1 MDDQFA
7 GIWRSTSKFKYHKAM
22 TDELPL
28 PITQDQRDEAEE
40 QIAEHHKIIDFD
52 TREYPVEVIVS
63 KYLDRLEEEDNDFFV
78 PDYQRELVWPDE
90 HQSRFIESVLMG
102 LPIPLLFVA
111 DVKGQE
117 GRVEIVDGS
126 QRVRTLAR
134 FMRNNL
140 RLTGLKRL
148 TKLNGFTFT
157 DLPPVR
163 QRRFGRHTMRM
174 IELRE
179 GADEEVRRDIFNRI
193 NTGSLR
199 LNDMEVR
206 WGVKD
211 GPFLKFVRTCSEQ
224 SLFRKLAPLSKG
236 AIDRREGQEFVLRFF
251 AYLHNYTKFDRSVVG
266 FLNDYLESVQNF
278 DEQTQTA
285 FQTEWDRMLSFVDTY
300 IPNGFSKGRGHVR
313 TPRIRFE
320 AISVGTALALQRL
333 PKLVPAS
340 VDWLESDAFKA
351 HMRSDASNSRPKVI
365 ARIDFVRD
373 NLLSAQP

>member
-1 MDDQFA
+1 
-7 GIWRSTSKFKYHKAM
+7 M
-22 TDELPL
+22 TDELPF
-28 PITQDQRDEAEE
+28 PITPEQRDAAET
-40 QIAEHHKIIDFD
+40 QIADHHKIIDFD

-63 KYLDRLEEEDNDFFV
+63 KYLDKLEEDENDFFI
-78 PDYQRELVWPDE
+78 PDYQRELVWPEE

-134 FMRNNL
+134 FMKNEL
-140 RLTGLKRL
+140 RLKGLKRL
-148 TKLNGFTFT
+148 TNLNGFIFA
-157 DLPPVR
+157 DLPPIR

-179 GADEEVRRDIFNRI
+179 GADEEVRRDIFSRI

-206 WGVKD
+206 WGSKD
-211 GPFLKFVRTCSEQ
+211 GPFLKFVKTCSEQ
-224 SLFRKLAPLSKG
+224 TLFRKLAPLSRG

-251 AYLHNYTKFDRSVVG
+251 AYLYNYTRFDRSVVG
-266 FLNDYLESVQNF
+266 FLNEYLESVQIF
-278 DEQTQTA
+278 VPETQAA
-285 FQTEWDRMLSFVDTY
+285 FQAEWDRMLAFVEAHV
-300 IPNGFSKGRGHVR
+300 PNGFSKGKGHVR

-320 AISVGTALALQRL
+320 AISVGVALALRQK
-333 PKLVPAS
+333 PDLVPIS
-340 VDWLESDAFKA
+340 MDWLESEAFKT

-365 ARIDFVRD
+365 ARIEFVRD
-373 NLLSAQP
+373 QLMSARP

>member
-1 MDDQFA
+1 MP
-7 GIWRSTSKFKYHKAM
+7 
-22 TDELPL
+22 DELPNI
-28 PITQDQRDEAEE
+28 ITQDQRDKAEE
-40 QIAEHHKIIDFD
+40 QIAAHHKIIDFD

-63 KYLDRLEEEDNDFFV
+63 KYLDRLEEDDNDFFV

-134 FMRNNL
+134 FMRNEL
-140 RLTGLKRL
+140 RLIGLKRL
-148 TKLNGFTFT
+148 TKLNGFTFA

-224 SLFRKLAPLSKG
+224 PLFRELAPLSRG

-266 FLNDYLESVQNF
+266 FLNDYLESVQEF
-278 DEQTQTA
+278 SEETRDA
-285 FQTEWDRMLSFVDTY
+285 FQAEWDRMLTFVKTH
-300 IPNGFSKGRGHVR
+300 IPNGFSKGKGHVR

-320 AISVGTALALQRL
+320 AISVGTALALRQQ
-333 PKLVPAS
+333 PSLVPAS
-340 VDWLESDAFKA
+340 MDWLESETFKA
-351 HMRSDASNSRPKVI
+351 HMRSDASNSRPKVV
-365 ARIDFVRD
+365 ARIEFVRD
-373 NLLSAQP
+373 NLLSALP

>member
-1 MDDQFA
+1 MSDD
-7 GIWRSTSKFKYHKAM
+7 
-22 TDELPL
+22 PL
-28 PITQDQRDEAEE
+28 PTVTRIARDAAEA
-40 QIAEHHKIIDFD
+40 QISEHHKIIDYD

-63 KYLDRLEEEDNDFFV
+63 KYLDRLEDDDNDFFI

-134 FMRNNL
+134 FMKNEL
-140 RLTGLKRL
+140 KLTGLKRL
-148 TKLNGFTFT
+148 TKLNNFTFS
-157 DLPPVR
+157 DLPLIR

-179 GADEEVRRDIFNRI
+179 GADEEVRRDIFSRI

-206 WGVKD
+206 WGSKD
-211 GPFLKFVRTCSEQ
+211 GPFLKFIRSCSAQVSFKE
-224 SLFRKLAPLSKG
+224 LTPLSKA

-251 AYLHNYTKFDRSVVG
+251 AYLDNYQNFDRSVVG
-266 FLNDYLESVQNF
+266 FLNNYLDHMKVFES
-278 DEQTQTA
+278 DTQAA
-285 FQTEWDRMLSFVDTY
+285 FQAEWDRMLAFVKAHF
-300 IPNGFSKGRGHVR
+300 PNGFSKRKGHIR

-320 AISVGTALALQRL
+320 AISVGCALALRINPDL
-333 PKLVPAS
+333 NPGFM
-340 VDWLESDAFKA
+340 DWVESDEFKA

-365 ARIDFVRD
+365 ARIEFVRD
-373 NLLSAQP
+373 CLLNAQP